1 MHVCC
6 APCATYPLELLRKE
20 CEVELLFYNP
30 NIHPEEEYQARL
42 KETREYANK
51 LGVKLHET
59 DYDADMW
66 FRAVRGLESEPEGG
80 SRCEVCYRI
89 RLGRTARLAAS
100 GGFDK
105 FTTTLSISPHK
116 DTRMINKIGK
126 IIGGMYMLDFYAA
139 DFKKNDGFK
148 KSTKMSKESG
158 LYRQSYC
165 GCVYSKPAC
174 R

>member
-1 MHVCC
+1 M
-6 APCATYPLELLRKE
+6 
-20 CEVELLFYNP
+20 ELLFYNP
-30 NIHPEEEYQARL
+30 NIHPEEEYQARI
-42 KETREYANK
+42 KEAREYANK
-51 LGVKLHET
+51 LGVKLHEPA
-59 DYDADMW
+59 YDADMW

-148 KSTKMSKESG
+148 KSTQMSKESG
-158 LYRQSYC
+158 LYRQNYC
-165 GCVYSKPAC
+165 GCIYSKGDKKK
-174 R
+174 